1 MAALLVVVHHWTA
14 WGSSVDLG
22 NIGIQLFFVLSGF
35 LITGILL
42 DQRTLLETGES
53 NTWEILSI
61 FYKRRALR
69 IWPVMFFTLALVWL
83 AGNRFERQ
91 DDMLYH
97 MLFSSN
103 ILFFLRGEFCSSL
116 AHFWTLAVEQQ
127 FYLVWPF
134 VILFTRRSRLEFAII
149 AAIAIAPLF
158 RLALFT
164 EGFTQFAQFNVFP
177 LGNTD
182 SLGTGSLM
190 AFWLRKPAEDLEIR
204 WRWFRRA
211 VWAAVVGLAV
221 AFTMSLPANPSQTF
235 YAIIFASM
243 IVGAYR
249 GFEGIAGRILEM
261 PFLIGLGTISYGV
274 YVYHVFAP
282 RAVGMAL
289 RSLDAP
295 QFLQIGIPLFGLSAT
310 LTLLVSVA
318 SWKLLEKPVLK
329 LGRRPSLSSSTVGP
343 FSN

>member
-1 MAALLVVVHHWTA
+1 
-14 WGSSVDLG
+14 
-22 NIGIQLFFVLSGF
+22 VLSGF

-211 VWAAVVGLAV
+211 VGSRFYDVVTGESVPDILCDHFCVNDRWRLSRFRRHCRSNSRNAI
-221 AFTMSLPANPSQTF
+221 FDRLGNDQLRSLRVSRF
-235 YAIIFASM
+235 CSSSC
-243 IVGAYR
+243 R
-249 GFEGIAGRILEM
+249 DGFKIAGRSTI
-261 PFLIGLGTISYGV
+261 PSDWNSTFWAIGHSDVAG
-274 YVYHVFAP
+274 FC
-282 RAVGMAL
+282 
-289 RSLDAP
+289 
-295 QFLQIGIPLFGLSAT
+295 GIMEVTRETRLKTWPSTLSF
-310 LTLLVSVA
+310 
-318 SWKLLEKPVLK
+318 KLYCWSIFELK
-329 LGRRPSLSSSTVGP
+329 RV
-343 FSN
+343 